1 MINFNTFYRVFSWAG
16 LAILIFH
23 MYACATPEDVGCV
36 PVHIGTGY
44 DEDGMR
50 EFIYTNEVGCPRI
63 EER

>member
-1 MINFNTFYRVFSWAG
+1 MKIK
-16 LAILIFH
+16 ILSSKIFKGCVLLSLLWVVGCT
-23 MYACATPEDVGCV
+23 MPKDVGCV
-36 PVHIGTGY
+36 PIHIGTGY